1 MLSIQDCAIEKRILV
16 ALERK
21 QYRDTLEKTH
31 PKESCPTI
39 ELHEKTITYS
49 VDCKIIVGIEKS
61 MCTRS

>member
-1 MLSIQDCAIEKRILV
+1 MKESNIEKT
-16 ALERK
+16 
-21 QYRDTLEKTH
+21 D

-39 ELHEKTITYS
+39 DLHEKSITDS